1 MNSKFCLL
9 QLLRIR
15 FLYRPEQSPAAE
27 PAKKTLLS
35 KTLLINKNK
44 KICFYYIQ
52 KFIKKIRIDNKK
64 FILFKDLTF
73 ALLRPGFGSNR
84 FRNKIQNIRN
94 NSCPQM
100 TVARIQS
107 TLIDFSVKDN
117 LSQSNTTNYLLNV
130 KSALLV
136 NTYFCSRKSCFSAIV
151 FK

>member
-9 QLLRIR
+9 QLLLIR

-35 KTLLINKNK
+35 KTLLKNKNK
-44 KICFYYIQ
+44 KYV
-52 KFIKKIRIDNKK
+52 FITSKNLFKKISIDNKK
-64 FILFKDLTF
+64 FLLFKDLAF
-73 ALLRPGFGSNR
+73 ALLRPEFGSNR

-130 KSALLV
+130 KSALLG
-136 NTYFCSRKSCFSAIV
+136 
-151 FK
+151 